1 MERKHVS
8 RRGFLAGTGALVVA
22 IGAPRLVNPRAA
34 FAALAG
40 DFPIGPAHIDP
51 TQIDSWVAIGGD
63 GLVTIFTGKEEQGTG
78 VGTAQMQL
86 AADELDVPLAG
97 IKLIISDTCRT
108 PDQGFSAGSQSLM
121 TEFGP
126 SGLRQACAEARAAL
140 LAMASAKLG
149 APISSLTVTDGVVSV
164 SGAPGRRSPTRA

>member
-1 MERKHVS
+1 MEQDVLERKHVS

-22 IGAPRLVNPRAA
+22 IAAPRLVNPRAA
-34 FAALAG
+34 FATLAG
-40 DFPIGPAHIDP
+40 DFPIGPAQIDP

-97 IKLIISDTCRT
+97 IKLIISDTFRT
-108 PDQGFSAGSQSLM
+108 PDQGFSAGQPVAHDRVRS
-121 TEFGP
+121 E
-126 SGLRQACAEARAAL
+126 RAA
-140 LAMASAKLG
+140 
-149 APISSLTVTDGVVSV
+149 PGVRGSTCC
-164 SGAPGRRSPTRA
+164 APGHGRRRS